1 MRSQCRNEGTAALA
15 AILLVLPTAGCS
27 SEQGLSTNRGSGSLT
42 EGTTVE
48 NAFIVPT
55 YLPGRCA
62 IQLDAGAK
70 MRFTVTNG
78 SSTETER
85 LLGVTTNVAESA
97 DIGSRVEIPTQSTV
111 GFGEP
116 STPSVDAGGSVPAV
130 QLGELD
136 RNLKAGMTANV
147 TFQFDRAG
155 DIVMPVP
162 VEACPRQAD
171 DLPG

>member
-1 MRSQCRNEGTAALA
+1 MRASSRRSVGTSAFAVVALA
-15 AILLVLPTAGCS
+15 LSMTGCDFV
-27 SEQGLSTNRGSGSLT
+27 QGMSTNRGSGSLT

-48 NAFIVPT
+48 NAFIVPVF
-55 YLPGRCA
+55 LPDRCA
-62 IQLDAGAK
+62 IQLNAGAK
-70 MRFTVTNG
+70 MLFTVTNA

-85 LLGVTTNVAESA
+85 LVGVNTNVAASA
-97 DIGSRVEIPTQSTV
+97 DIDTSIEVPPQSTV

-116 STPSVDAGGSVPAV
+116 TAPSVGKRVPPV

-136 RNLKAGMTANV
+136 PNLKAGMTANV

-162 VEACPRQAD
+162 VEACPRQD
-171 DLPG
+171 EEPFG